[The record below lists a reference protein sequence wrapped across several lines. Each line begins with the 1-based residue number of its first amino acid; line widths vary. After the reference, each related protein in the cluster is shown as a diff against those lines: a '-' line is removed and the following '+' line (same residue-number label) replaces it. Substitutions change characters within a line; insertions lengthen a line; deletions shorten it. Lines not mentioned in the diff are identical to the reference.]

1 MSEAQNALIEKALSL
16 TDAAVAE
23 ILRLTQE
30 NDLPKTAGVRVGV
43 QGGGCSGFTYTL
55 SFDKDS
61 ASGDHIIEQDGV
73 RVFVDPKSI
82 IYLSGTVLDHT
93 SGLQGKG
100 FQFKNPNADSTCGC
114 GESFSV

>member
-1 MSEAQNALIEKALSL
+1 MIDSTQPTQKALTL
-16 TDAAVAE
+16 TEAAVSE
-23 ILRLTQE
+23 ILRLIQE
-30 NDLPKTAGVRVGV
+30 ADVPDTAGIRVGV

-55 SFDKDS
+55 NFDKAP

-73 RVFVDPKSI
+73 RIFVDPKSI
-82 IYLSGTVLDHT
+82 IYLGGTVLDFT

-100 FQFKNPNADSTCGC
+100 FQFKNPNAESTCGC